1 MNVKLHIERLLLD
14 GVEIEPGQRELLQ
27 AAVETELVN
36 LITLGGVADGIASGG
51 TIPHVAG
58 HSIQLQRDHG
68 PAELGRNIAGA
79 VYGGI
84 GK

>member
-1 MNVKLHIERLLLD
+1 MNVTLHIERLVLD
-14 GVEIEPGQRELLQ
+14 GVEIEPGQSALLQ
-27 AAVETELVN
+27 AAVEAELVN
-36 LITLGGVADGIASGG
+36 LIRLGGVAHGIAAGG
-51 TIPHVAG
+51 AIPRVAG
-58 HSIQLQRDHG
+58 HSIQLQSEHG

>member
-1 MNVKLHIERLLLD
+1 MNVRLHIERLLLD
-14 GVEIEPGQRELLQ
+14 GVDIEPGQRELLQ
-27 AAVETELVN
+27 AAVEAELVN
-36 LITLGGVADGIASGG
+36 LITLGGVANGITTGG
-51 TIPHVAG
+51 TIPRVAG
-58 HSIQLQRDHG
+58 HSIQLQSEHG

>member
-1 MNVKLHIERLLLD
+1 MNVKLHIERLVVE
-14 GVEIEPGQRELLQ
+14 GIEIEPGQRGLLQ

-36 LITLGGVADGIASGG
+36 LITLGGVAHEIATGG
-51 TIPHVAG
+51 TIPRVAG
-58 HSIQLQRDHG
+58 HSIQLQSEHG
-68 PAELGRNIAGA
+68 PAEVGRNIAGA